1 MPSSS
6 LSNEWHDGSE
16 LPGNML
22 KWIKVVQKIISS
34 RGLGEIL
41 GVNLIQKVRNGIFC
55 GNLLRLFRSGEII
68 SSRGLSDIL
77 GVDLIQKVSNGI
89 FLRKWH
95 YNTIYLFDPKDER
108 NFLLASSWMMNRY
121 SGLMSSKL
129 RMFRFAWVVQILA
142 QELTINVI
150 FHFYISISS
159 TLYRRS
165 ILYHSNKG
173 RTARRSSWEW

>member
-1 MPSSS
+1 MPSSN

-68 SSRGLSDIL
+68 SCRGLGDIL

-89 FLRKWH
+89 FLRKFAGKNSRTW
-95 YNTIYLFDPKDER
+95 F
-108 NFLLASSWMMNRY
+108 
-121 SGLMSSKL
+121 SSKTL
-129 RMFRFAWVVQILA
+129 LHNLLVLPKRRTELPTSKFLDDESIFRPKV
-142 QELTINVI
+142 
-150 FHFYISISS
+150 
-159 TLYRRS
+159 
-165 ILYHSNKG
+165 
-173 RTARRSSWEW
+173 